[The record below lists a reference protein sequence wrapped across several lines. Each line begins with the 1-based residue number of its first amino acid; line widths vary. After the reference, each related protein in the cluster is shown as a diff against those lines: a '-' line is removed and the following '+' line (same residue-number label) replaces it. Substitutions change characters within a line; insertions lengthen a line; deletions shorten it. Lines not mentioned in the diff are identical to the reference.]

1 MESEDPTPNEDRHE
15 RPTYELF
22 LNQTP
27 AKILAAL
34 KNPQIDN
41 YGRPISRAIDS
52 TYSHTLKT
60 ISRLEEHG
68 ILETEIDGR
77 KKTIMLT
84 EKGEELAEHTEK
96 LLDSFE
102 TKPVANPRNR
112 WNPPELRS

>member
-1 MESEDPTPNEDRHE
+1 MHSGASTPDNSHEQPTH
-15 RPTYELF
+15 ELF
-22 LNQTP
+22 LNQIP

-34 KNPQIDN
+34 KNPRIDN

-60 ISRLEEHG
+60 ITRLENHG
-68 ILETEIDGR
+68 IVETEIDGR

-102 TKPVANPRNR
+102 IGPVENPGST